1 MTKSKLR
8 QKLNLSEAVE
18 DYLKAIYLIREE
30 ESTDNTPTVLVT
42 TNALAAR
49 LEVAPGSVTGMIKK
63 LVEHHLVRHLPY
75 HGVELTDIGE
85 HLALELVRHHRL
97 IELYLTHVVGFSWD
111 EVHEQADAL
120 EHAISEEFEDKIATL
135 LGDPTIDP
143 HGDPIPTKEGKL
155 QLTPMATLA
164 EYCTD
169 VNAALVITRVMTQE
183 KDRLRYLAQI
193 GLIPGTEVTLLQCEP
208 FGGPIT
214 LRTAG
219 ATGVTC
225 QIGPEIARLIVVT
238 PIGAIT

>member
-120 EHAISEEFEDKIATL
+120 EHAISEIEQ
-135 LGDPTIDP
+135 
-143 HGDPIPTKEGKL
+143 KL
-155 QLTPMATLA
+155 PRERSSAVPCPDRA
-164 EYCTD
+164 DSRYRG
-169 VNAALVITRVMTQE
+169 NAASMRTIWWPNH
-183 KDRLRYLAQI
+183 AQNS
-193 GLIPGTEVTLLQCEP
+193 
-208 FGGPIT
+208 GGNRCHMPNW
-214 LRTAG
+214 
-219 ATGVTC
+219 
-225 QIGPEIARLIVVT
+225 P
-238 PIGAIT
+238 